1 MTEAALLIGL
11 NALWQIAAL
20 ALLALGLAIVFGLL
34 RILNMAHGEFVM
46 LGAYAHLLTAQM
58 GLPPAMA
65 LPVCIGFVGITA
77 LIAERLV
84 VRHLYDRMF
93 DSLLATWALSILMR
107 EAVELAW
114 GRAYRNV
121 PLPVEGVTQLGPVG
135 YPTYRLLVIA
145 LIAAFFLAL
154 WLWYR
159 RSLTGVR
166 LRAMVSNPALARAS
180 GINTARLSAMAF
192 VTGCLMAGLAGL
204 ILAPVLAVEPNMGL
218 DALIRSF
225 FALVVGGLGTLE
237 GLGIGVVV
245 VGGLQAGLS
254 AAFSQTAG
262 YLGVLVLAVLFLWR
276 RPDGLYRRR

>member
-1 MTEAALLIGL
+1 MDTALLIGL
-11 NALWQIAAL
+11 NAAWQISAL

-46 LGAYAHLLTAQM
+46 LGAYAHVLTAQA
-58 GLPPAMA
+58 GLPPLMA
-65 LPVCIGFVGITA
+65 LPVCILYVGAVA
-77 LIAERLV
+77 LVAERLV
-84 VRHLYDRMF
+84 IRHFYDRMF

-107 EAVELAW
+107 EAVELVW
-114 GRAYRNV
+114 GRSFRNV
-121 PLPVEGVTQLGPVG
+121 PLPVEGVTQIGPVG
-135 YPTYRLLVIA
+135 YPTFRLLVIG
-145 LIAAFFLAL
+145 LIVLGFLAL

-166 LRAMVSNPALARAS
+166 IRAMVSNPALARAS
-180 GINTARLSAMAF
+180 GINTRRLSAGAF
-192 VTGCLMAGLAGL
+192 VTGCVLAGLAGL
-204 ILAPVLAVEPNMGL
+204 VLAPTLGVEPSMGL

-237 GLGIGVVV
+237 GLGLGVIV
-245 VGGLQAGLS
+245 VGGMQAGLS
-254 AAFSQTAG
+254 TAFSQTAG

>member
-1 MTEAALLIGL
+1 METALLIGL
-11 NALWQIAAL
+11 NAAWQIAAL

-46 LGAYAHLLTAQM
+46 LGAYSHVLTAQM
-58 GLPPAMA
+58 GLPPVMA
-65 LPVCIGFVGITA
+65 LVVCLGFVGLAA
-77 LIAERLV
+77 LLVERLV

-107 EAVELAW
+107 EAVELVW
-114 GRAYRNV
+114 GRSFRNV
-121 PLPVEGVTQLGPVG
+121 PLPIEGVTQIGSTG

-145 LIAAFFLAL
+145 LIVGFFVLL

-166 LRAMVSNPALARAS
+166 LRAMVSNPSLARTA

-192 VTGCLMAGLAGL
+192 VTGCLCAGLAGL
-204 ILAPVLAVEPNMGL
+204 VLAPVLAIEPNMGL

-237 GLGIGVVV
+237 GLGIGVAV

-254 AAFSQTAG
+254 AAVSQTAG
-262 YLGVLVLAVLFLWR
+262 YLGVLVLAIIFLWR

>member
-107 EAVELAW
+107 EAVELVW
-114 GRAYRNV
+114 GRAFRNV
-121 PLPVEGVTQLGPVG
+121 PLPVGGVTPVGPVG

-145 LIAAFFLAL
+145 LIAVFFLAL

-180 GINTARLSAMAF
+180 GINTARLSAAAF
-192 VTGCLMAGLAGL
+192 VTGCLLAGLAGL
-204 ILAPVLAVEPNMGL
+204 ILAPVLAIEPNMGL

-237 GLGIGVVV
+237 GLGIGVAV

-254 AAFSQTAG
+254 AAVSQTAG
-262 YLGVLVLAVLFLWR
+262 YLGVLILAILFLWR
-276 RPDGLYRRR
+276 RPAGLYRRR